1 MFETIIFIDGG
12 FVSKIS
18 NYFGD
23 GKYLRYDLIS
33 FAENICLKE
42 NLLYKQIFYYTAL
55 PFQSEF
61 PTETEEKKKEGYDKF
76 IKQLKKRGVIV
87 REGRCQRL
95 KIDGKFE
102 YSQKAVDILLAMDIM
117 SVPLKYLEV
126 RRIILLSTDSDFVP
140 LIESLKE
147 KGIKTILYT
156 YYKKQRGVIFARS
169 NYLIKSVH
177 KYKLLTKK
185 DFEDCPL
192 EK

>member
-1 MFETIIFIDGG
+1 MEI
-12 FVSKIS
+12 
-18 NYFGD
+18 Y
-23 GKYLRYDLIS
+23 
-33 FAENICLKE
+33 
-42 NLLYKQIFYYTAL
+42 
-55 PFQSEF
+55 
-61 PTETEEKKKEGYDKF
+61 
-76 IKQLKKRGVIV
+76 
-87 REGRCQRL
+87 
-95 KIDGKFE
+95 
-102 YSQKAVDILLAMDIM
+102 QKAVDILLAMDIM